1 MCFPLTRPIEVP
13 LRSTRLDSTAPYT
26 RIYLQVSVNKTLQI
40 YSLPFLIVK
49 NVFLLLFPPLCVYL
63 HIKKIKTVFILFCLS
78 LLIISILF
86 ILLFPLP
93 PPHTSFILL
102 FSLFQY
108 ASSHLFYPPS
118 FPSFSLPPHTSFI
131 LLFFPISLPPH
142 TSLTLLLYP
151 FSLYLLTL
159 PPFPYPFLLAL
170 LPFLPHSLPPRFFSS
185 SLPRAMELTEGNK
198 NDYFTLISV
207 IKMPPLAHP
216 GFDALKS
223 RLIRTLECH
232 WP

>member
-49 NVFLLLFPPLCVYL
+49 NVSPFVSSSVRLLT
-63 HIKKIKTVFILFCLS
+63 HKKIKQFSFFCLF

-86 ILLFPLP
+86 ILLFSL
-93 PPHTSFILL
+93 PPHTSFI
-102 FSLFQY
+102 Y
-108 ASSHLFYPPS
+108 ASSHLLHPPS

-131 LLFFPISLPPH
+131 LLLFPISLPPH

-151 FSLYLLTL
+151 LSLYLLTL
-159 PPFPYPFLLAL
+159 SPFPYPFLLTL

>member
-26 RIYLQVSVNKTLQI
+26 RIYLQVSVNKTLQV

-63 HIKKIKTVFILFCLS
+63 HIKKLTI
-78 LLIISILF
+78 F
-86 ILLFPLP
+86 ILLFISPNHQHSLYTP
-93 PPHTSFILL
+93 ILSSSLPPHTSFI
-102 FSLFQY
+102 Y
-108 ASSHLFYPPS
+108 ASSHLHPPS

-131 LLFFPISLPPH
+131 LLLFPISLPPH

-151 FSLYLLTL
+151 LSLYLPTL
-159 PPFPYPFLLAL
+159 SPFPYPFLLTL